1 MIAMALLQE
10 VLNNTSEIE
19 ILQSSEGIMQIVWG
33 VDADFEVWELISQLQ
48 QENKDWHLCLY
59 E

>member
-19 ILQSSEGIMQIVWG
+19 ILQSSEGIVQIVWG

-48 QENKDWHLCLY
+48 QENKD
-59 E
+59 